1 MHMLWDPV
9 GEGVPGQRP
18 RQGGHHQER
27 QGNGTSD
34 FSSVHMY
41 SSVHWKSRFLQ
52 GTRKTQSCLTGH
64 PVAAK
69 TQCIIRI

>member
-1 MHMLWDPV
+1 MLWDPV

-18 RQGGHHQER
+18 QQGGHHQER

-41 SSVHWKSRFLQ
+41 SSVHWKSRF
-52 GTRKTQSCLTGH
+52 
-64 PVAAK
+64 
-69 TQCIIRI
+69 